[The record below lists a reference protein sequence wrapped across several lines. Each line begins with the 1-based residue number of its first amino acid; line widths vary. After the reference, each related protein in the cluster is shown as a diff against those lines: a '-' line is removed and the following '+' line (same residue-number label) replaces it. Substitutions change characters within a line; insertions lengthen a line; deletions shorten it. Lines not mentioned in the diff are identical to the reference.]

1 MREIRWHG
9 RGGQGAKTVSQLLAN
24 INLGE
29 GKFVQA
35 FPEYGPE
42 RSGAPVKAY
51 NRISDSPIKVHS
63 GVYEPDIV
71 VVLDSTLIESENPAE
86 GLAKEGVILVN
97 SPQAPSQI
105 QEMVEDEAKVI
116 TIDADKIAQQASTGF
131 ANIPMLGALVKLL
144 GSDIQLVKKEIK
156 KMLSKKLT
164 SDLVDKNINALVEG
178 YKRMDETT

>member
-1 MREIRWHG
+1 MQEIRWHG

-51 NRISDSPIKVHS
+51 NRISDSQIQVHS
-63 GVYEPDIV
+63 GVYQPDIV
-71 VVLDSTLIESENPAE
+71 VVIDSTLIHSENPTQGLKDE
-86 GLAKEGVILVN
+86 GILLVN
-97 SPQAPSQI
+97 SPKKPSEI
-105 QEMVEDEAKVI
+105 QEMMGDNTKVI
-116 TIDADKIAQQASTGF
+116 TVDADRIAKEAGTGF

-144 GSDIQLVKKEIK
+144 GSDLELVKKEIK
-156 KMLSKKLT
+156 KLMSKKLT
-164 SDLVDKNINALVEG
+164 NDIVDKNIRALEEG
-178 YKRMDETT
+178 YKQIDHAS